1 MNFDMLKA
9 ALESAL
15 RETGVSEY
23 EIYYM
28 SDGTTSVSTLNK
40 EVNAFSSSTTGGL
53 CLRVLV
59 DGKMGYAS
67 TELMTEAEMA
77 TLPERAKSN
86 ALATEKPDTVGIF
99 AGSESYEPLRVEK
112 AELLSAAELKSLSIQ
127 TGEALFAKDERVKE
141 GTTSEAI
148 SVESSI
154 RLVNSHGLD
163 LALTCNVNALV
174 AEAVVSENGE
184 NQADYSFKNLKRG
197 KEGEIIAE
205 MVDEAVGEALSKIGA
220 DLVPTG
226 KYNVVISGNQM
237 RSLLSVFS
245 SAFSAKAALDGMSL
259 LKGKEGETIAATI
272 VTITDD
278 PQREGS
284 TVGTYFDAEG
294 VATHRKAVVEAG
306 VLTTLL
312 HNRET
317 ALAMGK
323 TTTANASKGGYSSPI
338 GVRPYSFAI
347 EAGDKSRD
355 ELFSLAGDGIFI
367 TEVKG
372 LHAGANPVSGDFS
385 LESAG
390 FMIRDGKK
398 CEAVKS
404 FTVAGNFFEL
414 LKSITALGDKIE
426 FGISTGLTGFGSPD
440 VFVQNMSV
448 AGK

>member
-112 AELLSAAELKSLSIQ
+112 AELLSAAELKSLAIQ

-259 LKGKEGETIAATI
+259 LKGKEGETIAAPI

>member
-1 MNFDMLKA
+1 MLKA

-112 AELLSAAELKSLSIQ
+112 AELLSAAELKSLAIQ

-259 LKGKEGETIAATI
+259 LKGKEGETIAAPI

>member
-1 MNFDMLKA
+1 MNFDALKSILEEA
-9 ALESAL
+9 LALE
-15 RETGVSEY
+15 GVKEY

-28 SDGTTSVSTLNK
+28 SDSSTSVSTLNK
-40 EVNAFSSSTTGGL
+40 EVNSFSSGENGGL

-67 TELMTEAEMA
+67 TELMTEQEMKE
-77 TLPERAKSN
+77 LPGRAKSN

-99 AGSESYEPLRVEK
+99 AGSDSYEEVRIKK
-112 AELLSAAELKSLSIQ
+112 AEPLSAAELKAIAIK
-127 TGEALFAKDERVKE
+127 TGEALFDKSDKVKE
-141 GTTSEAI
+141 GTSSQAI
-148 SVESSI
+148 SAGTSV

-163 LALTCNVNALV
+163 LSIDCGVNALI
-174 AEAVVSENGE
+174 AEAVVQSDGE
-184 NQADYSFKNLKRG
+184 NQADYSFKNLEADKVDDT
-197 KEGEIIAE
+197 ISE

-226 KYNVVISGNQM
+226 KYNVVFDGNQM

-245 SAFSAKAALDGMSL
+245 SAFSAKAAIDGMSK
-259 LKGKEGETIAATI
+259 LKGMEGETIAAPI

-284 TVGTYFDAEG
+284 TVGTNFDAEG

-323 TTTANASKGGYSSPI
+323 ETTANASKAGYSSPI

-347 EAGDKSRD
+347 EPGDKSRD
-355 ELFSLAGDGIFI
+355 ELFALAGDGILI
-367 TEVKG
+367 TELKG

-404 FTVAGNFFEL
+404 FTVAGNFFDL
-414 LKSITALGDKIE
+414 LKAISALGDKLE
-426 FGISTGLTGFGSPD
+426 RGVSTGLTGFAAPD
-440 VFVQNMSV
+440 TLVPDMSI

>member
-1 MNFDMLKA
+1 MNFDALKSILEEA
-9 ALESAL
+9 LALEGL
-15 RETGVSEY
+15 SEY

-28 SDGTTSVSTLNK
+28 SDSSTSVSTLNK
-40 EVNAFSSSTTGGL
+40 EVNSFSSGENGGL

-67 TELMTEAEMA
+67 TELMTESEMKD
-77 TLPERAKSN
+77 LPARAKSN

-99 AGSESYEPLRVEK
+99 AGSAAYEDVRIAKVEPL
-112 AELLSAAELKSLSIQ
+112 SASELKEIAIK
-127 TGEALFAKDERVKE
+127 TGNALFAKSDKVKE
-141 GTTSEAI
+141 GTSSEAI
-148 SVESSI
+148 SAYTSM
-154 RLVNSHGLD
+154 RLLNSHGLD
-163 LALTCNVNALV
+163 LSMECALNALV
-174 AEAVVSENGE
+174 AEAVVESEGE
-184 NQADYSFKNLKRG
+184 KQSDYSFKNIEADK
-197 KEGEIIAE
+197 IDNTIDE
-205 MVDEAVGEALSKIGA
+205 MTDEAVGEALGKIGA

-226 KYNVVISGNQM
+226 KYNIIFDGNQM

-245 SAFSAKAALDGMSL
+245 SAFSAKAALDGMSK
-259 LKGKEGETIAATI
+259 LKGLEGEVIAAPI

-317 ALAMGK
+317 ALAMSK
-323 TTTANASKGGYSSPI
+323 ETTANASKAGYSAPI
-338 GVRPYSFAI
+338 GIRPYSFAI
-347 EAGDKSRD
+347 EPGDKSRD
-355 ELFSLAGDGIFI
+355 ELFALAGEGILV
-367 TEVKG
+367 TELKG
-372 LHAGANPVSGDFS
+372 LHAGANAVSGDFS

-390 FMIRDGKK
+390 FMVRDGKK

-404 FTVAGNFFEL
+404 FTVAGNFFDL
-414 LKSITALGDKIE
+414 LKAISALGDKLE
-426 FGISTGLTGFGSPD
+426 RGVSSGLTSFAAPD
-440 VFVQNMSV
+440 TLVPNMSV

>member
-1 MNFDMLKA
+1 MNFDALKSILEEA
-9 ALESAL
+9 LALEGL
-15 RETGVSEY
+15 PEY

-28 SDGTTSVSTLNK
+28 SDASTSVSTLNK
-40 EVNAFSSSTTGGL
+40 EVNSFSSGENGGL

-67 TELMTEAEMA
+67 TELMTEAEMKD
-77 TLPERAKSN
+77 LPARAKSN

-99 AGSESYEPLRVEK
+99 VGSDSYEDVRIKKVES
-112 AELLSAAELKSLSIQ
+112 LSAAELKEIAIK
-127 TGEALFAKDERVKE
+127 TGNALFGKSDKVKE

-148 SVESSI
+148 SACTTM

-163 LALTCNVNALV
+163 LSMDCALNALV
-174 AEAVVSENGE
+174 AEAVVQSEGE
-184 NQADYSFKNLKRG
+184 SQADYAFKNIEVDKIDDTI
-197 KEGEIIAE
+197 EE
-205 MVDEAVGEALSKIGA
+205 MVGEAVSEALSKIGA

-226 KYNVVISGNQM
+226 KYNIVFDGNQM

-245 SAFSAKAALDGMSL
+245 SAFSAKAALDGMSK
-259 LKGKEGETIAATI
+259 LKGLEGEVIASPI

-294 VATHRKAVVEAG
+294 VATHRKAVVESG

-323 TTTANASKGGYSSPI
+323 ETTANASKAGYSSPI
-338 GVRPYSFAI
+338 GVRPYFFAI
-347 EAGDKSRD
+347 EPGDKSRE
-355 ELFSLAGDGIFI
+355 ELFALAGDGIFV
-367 TEVKG
+367 TELKG
-372 LHAGANPVSGDFS
+372 LHAGANAVSGDFS

-404 FTVAGNFFEL
+404 FTVAGNFFDL
-414 LKSITALGDKIE
+414 LKAISALGDKLE
-426 FGISTGLTGFGSPD
+426 RGVSAGLTSFAAPD
-440 VFVQNMSV
+440 TLVPNMSV